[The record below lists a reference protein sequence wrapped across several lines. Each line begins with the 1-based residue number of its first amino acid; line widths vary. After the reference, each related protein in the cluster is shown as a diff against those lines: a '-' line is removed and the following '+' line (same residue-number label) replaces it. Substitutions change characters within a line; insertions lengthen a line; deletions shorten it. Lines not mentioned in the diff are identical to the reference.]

1 MTKNEGEAASQL
13 IHSRRGQAAPLAD
26 FATQVLVNLY
36 TACWFCENWIR
47 RFSLSHMQGLD
58 VSAFVHRH
66 LLQPQV
72 SSDYSGWPFVV
83 RELSGSRANLRGRSP
98 PPRKIAFNVGHQFD
112 LSLHR
117 TWLPLSAR
125 HKMLMSYNGPNQ
137 SAECSYLR
145 ITKQHKEHG
154 VGMWGGASPV
164 VPSQIHSAALPV
176 SALPTVRAFKGRYPI
191 IIASTT
197 EMQFFAILPPRL
209 NIQLVECCK
218 KK

>member
-1 MTKNEGEAASQL
+1 ME
-13 IHSRRGQAAPLAD
+13 
-26 FATQVLVNLY
+26 
-36 TACWFCENWIR
+36 
-47 RFSLSHMQGLD
+47 GLD
-58 VSAFVHRH
+58 VSAFVYRH

-72 SSDYSGWPFVV
+72 SSDYSRWPFVV
-83 RELSGSRANLRGRSP
+83 TELSGSRANLRGRST

-154 VGMWGGASPV
+154 VGMWGGALPV
-164 VPSQIHSAALPV
+164 VPSQIHSAALPL

-191 IIASTT
+191 IIVSTT
-197 EMQFFAILPPRL
+197 DMQFFAILLPRF
-209 NIQLVECCK
+209 NIQLVECVVKRNKGGQRSNSSSTCVQIRQFRRAK
-218 KK
+218 YH